1 MGKSRDKGDNV
12 TSSTRNLKLTTHT
25 TKYTEHAGFF
35 FVFAWGDRGFKGVH
49 IQPNPST
56 VPPPNTTR
64 RRVVEARE
72 SSLNLVKGVR
82 AVDIFKI

>member
-56 VPPPNTTR
+56 VPSQHHK
-64 RRVVEARE
+64 E
-72 SSLNLVKGVR
+72 KGGGSQGV
-82 AVDIFKI
+82 IFKFG